1 MGFALSTVGDGNLQV
16 QVLQSFGGRIADDAG
31 KKCTLKSP
39 ETKTYLEWVTGSFSK
54 GTFPPGATTWDGSGD
69 NNGYQ
74 AGQLVFIANT
84 GSVYNWMKDN
94 DKDLLNNT
102 IYSAMPSGPKLRI
115 STTGPWL
122 RAVPAGGKNIDAAKS
137 LIEALMGKDMLSKY
151 YPDAIWGPVLQEHL
165 AFDAFKDPVHA
176 GLAD

>member
-1 MGFALSTVGDGNLQV
+1 
-16 QVLQSFGGRIADDAG
+16 
-31 KKCTLKSP
+31 
-39 ETKTYLEWVTGSFSK
+39 
-54 GTFPPGATTWDGSGD
+54 
-69 NNGYQ
+69 
-74 AGQLVFIANT
+74 
-84 GSVYNWMKDN
+84 
-94 DKDLLNNT
+94 
-102 IYSAMPSGPKLRI
+102 MPSGPKLRI

-176 GLAD
+176 GLADLSVNGTAPAFPDVNNAAFAEFNANFLVPKMIQRVVIDKISIDQAIDEAQKAGDAIYAKYP

>member
-1 MGFALSTVGDGNLQV
+1 
-16 QVLQSFGGRIADDAG
+16 
-31 KKCTLKSP
+31 
-39 ETKTYLEWVTGSFSK
+39 
-54 GTFPPGATTWDGSGD
+54 
-69 NNGYQ
+69 
-74 AGQLVFIANT
+74 
-84 GSVYNWMKDN
+84 MKDN

-102 IYSAMPSGPKLRI
+102 IYSAMPSGPKMRI

-137 LIEALMGKDMLSKY
+137 LIERLMDKEMLAKY

-176 GLAD
+176 GLADLSVNGTAPAFPDVNNAAFNEFNNTFIVPKMIQRVVIDKLDIDKAMDEAQKAGDAIYSRSA